1 MFSIPAIINNEYVY
15 TLEKDDVVSVDG
27 SIIAQSSIFPLIRLS
42 QIKRLGEDSFR
53 KFQSIPIKDILCDLM
68 KVADVFKQMEFEIGD
83 FKIKEE
89 DYVRLVSGSTGL
101 TPELVR
107 SEINEIANILYN
119 IGDILKVQIP
129 GGDIEEALDKNHYLN
144 HGTYTGYYPGG
155 KTLAVKL
162 PGNIPTICLYWLI
175 PFAQKRPIFL
185 IPPKEDLFTHLL
197 LVEAIKKVNPLL
209 SSFISFLPCNNQF
222 QSSLY
227 KISDQIMLPESSKT
241 VIESDLELMEKTYFI
256 HYGRS
261 KFLITD
267 KYKFEFSDILYRKMI
282 WNNGR
287 TCTGL
292 TSVITTNCADVLA
305 HDLSTKLIRECEDD
319 IEGKVPAFSLEKAR
333 LLNTMIDEF
342 VSKGEVLDV
351 TFNIRNRPRLVEI
364 NNKGIIFPTV
374 LLVKN
379 KKSKAFG
386 LELPFPFVSVIQ
398 VEENEILEYAKNTL
412 IMSVISD
419 SAELVKDLC
428 YEKSILK
435 VFSGANIER
444 GYNYLDPHEGYMLD
458 FFNHKKA
465 VLL

>member
-27 SIIAQSSIFPLIRLS
+27 RIIAQSSMFPLIRLS
-42 QIKRLGEDSFR
+42 QVKRLGEESFR
-53 KFQSIPIKDILCDLM
+53 KFQSIPIRDIICDL
-68 KVADVFKQMEFEIGD
+68 KKAADVFKQMEFEIGD
-83 FKIKEE
+83 LKIREG
-89 DYVRLVSGSTGL
+89 DYVRLVSESTGL
-101 TPELVR
+101 TPDLVR
-107 SEINEIANILYN
+107 SEIHEIADILYN
-119 IGDILKVQIP
+119 IENILKVQIP
-129 GGDIEEALDKNHYLN
+129 GDIEEVLDNNRYLN
-144 HGTYTGYYPGG
+144 HGTYTGYYPAG

-222 QSSLY
+222 QSNLY
-227 KISDQIMLPESSKT
+227 NISDQILLPESSKS
-241 VIESDLELMEKTYFI
+241 VVENNLELMEKTYFI

-267 KYKFEFSDILYRKMI
+267 QYKLEFSDILFRKMM

-292 TSVITTNCADVLA
+292 TSVITTNSADVLT
-305 HDLSTKLIRECEDD
+305 HDLSTKLIRECEYD
-319 IEGKVPAFSLEKAR
+319 IEGKIPAFSLKRAR
-333 LLNTMIDEF
+333 LLNNMIDEF
-342 VSKGEVLDV
+342 VSKGEVLDI
-351 TFNIRNRPRLVEI
+351 TSNIRNKPRLVEI

-379 KKSKAFG
+379 KKSGAFG

-398 VEENEILEYAKNTL
+398 IEENEIIEYAKNTL
-412 IMSVISD
+412 IMSVISGKV
-419 SAELVKDLC
+419 ELVKDLC

-435 VFSGANIER
+435 IFSGANVER

-458 FFNHKKA
+458 FLNHKKA